1 MTVAKENSTNPFV
14 STPEGGDTT
23 VSAEDMMKLLE
34 SFKIDTSDVE
44 LQTLLQRAKNGERI
58 ERDTLMNTVATLLS
72 DDSKHLDELA
82 GTIGDFQ
89 IEFR

>member
-1 MTVAKENSTNPFV
+1 
-14 STPEGGDTT
+14 
-23 VSAEDMMKLLE
+23 MMKLLE

-44 LQTLLQRAKNGERI
+44 LQALLQRAKNGERI